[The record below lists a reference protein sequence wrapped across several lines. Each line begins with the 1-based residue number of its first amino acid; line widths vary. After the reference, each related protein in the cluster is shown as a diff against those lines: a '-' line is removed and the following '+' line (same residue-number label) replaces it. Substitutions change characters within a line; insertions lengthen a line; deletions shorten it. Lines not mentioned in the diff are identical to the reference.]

1 MARTLVFEAVYPH
14 PPEKV
19 WTGISTS
26 DALAKWLMKNDFEPV
41 LGRRFQFRAKPV
53 PGWSGIV
60 DCQVL
65 EMDAPRHMKW
75 HWKSDKIDTTVTF
88 TLSPTSEGTHLRLV
102 HDGFKGFHGH
112 FVSWMMRGWKG
123 MLQKH
128 LRLVL
133 AGGTPVRKDC

>member
-1 MARTLVFEAVYPH
+1 MARTLVFTAEYPH

-19 WTGISTS
+19 WAGVATS

-41 LGRRFQFRAKPV
+41 VGRAFQFRAKPV
-53 PGWSGIV
+53 GGWSGVV

-75 HWKSDKIDTTVTF
+75 SWKSDKIDTTVTF
-88 TLSPTSEGTHLRLV
+88 TLTPSPGGTRLRLV
-102 HDGFKGFHGH
+102 HDGFRGFYGH
-112 FVSWMMRGWKG
+112 FVSFMMRGWKR
-123 MLQKH
+123 MVRDH

-133 AGGTPVRKDC
+133 DGGTPQKKDC